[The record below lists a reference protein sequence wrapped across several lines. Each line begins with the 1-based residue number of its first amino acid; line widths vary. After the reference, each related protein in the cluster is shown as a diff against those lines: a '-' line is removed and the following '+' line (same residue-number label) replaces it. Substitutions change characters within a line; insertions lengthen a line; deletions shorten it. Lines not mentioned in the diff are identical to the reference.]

1 MRKCAIRGVLALG
14 IAALFGQT
22 AAAQATAESL
32 FLLLPVGAQSIGM
45 GQTGVAARGGS
56 EGVWGN
62 PATIA
67 GDTTNEVALHHS
79 QTVVGQGNAL
89 ALVFSTGHIGTFAP
103 AVNVLDLEEQEAVDQ
118 SNNRTG
124 VILPT
129 DVGFSLTY
137 AAQPSK
143 LLAVGVTL
151 KHVEARVRCSGLCT
165 DLPTGGS
172 SSNGADFG
180 AQLRLRKI
188 PLTIGADVRN
198 IGVGEGD
205 ARPARFDIGANYRVS
220 AVERYTQ
227 QEVALYTA
235 AGVVSTTGLDS
246 ASVRMGGDLVF
257 EDRIHVRAG
266 YVYDRENGSGTSI
279 GFGVS
284 TGRFAFDLARAY
296 GGSVLSTD
304 SDSQPTYFSL
314 RYLW

>member
-1 MRKCAIRGVLALG
+1 
-14 IAALFGQT
+14 
-22 AAAQATAESL
+22 
-32 FLLLPVGAQSIGM
+32 M
-45 GQTGVAARGGS
+45 GQTGVATRGGS
-56 EGVWGN
+56 EGIWGN
-62 PATIA
+62 PASIA
-67 GDTTNEVALHHS
+67 GDTSNEVALHHS
-79 QTVVGQGNAL
+79 QTVVGQGNAI
-89 ALVFSTGHIGTFAP
+89 ALLLSTGHIGTFA
-103 AVNVLDLEEQEAVDQ
+103 AAINILDLEEQDATDGTVDGPT
-118 SNNRTG
+118 NRTG

-143 LLAVGVTL
+143 LLAVGATL

-165 DLPTGGS
+165 NLPTGGS
-172 SSNGADFG
+172 SSNGADVG
-180 AQLRLRKI
+180 AQLRLQQI

-198 IGVGEGD
+198 LGVDRGD
-205 ARPARFDIGANYRVS
+205 SRPARFDIGANYRVS

-227 QEVALYTA
+227 QEIALYTA

-246 ASVRMGGDLVF
+246 ASVHVGGDLVF